1 MKNVYILHMAAINN
15 ENNEKN
21 NDKYNSSLLKNTIIC
36 MSSYHGLALTNPTC
50 ILEDADSI
58 ACSVG

>member
-1 MKNVYILHMAAINN
+1 MAAINN